1 MAMTPKVAVAVL
13 LVASLTAGCGAPAEE
28 SAEEKE
34 AACWAKRQALL
45 AEISA
50 VDTMD
55 STTQQLLYS
64 ERVKESMGRTRGIQ
78 IGYQVTNA
86 RIITKMLTKDLPDC

>member
-13 LVASLTAGCGAPAEE
+13 LVASLTAACGA